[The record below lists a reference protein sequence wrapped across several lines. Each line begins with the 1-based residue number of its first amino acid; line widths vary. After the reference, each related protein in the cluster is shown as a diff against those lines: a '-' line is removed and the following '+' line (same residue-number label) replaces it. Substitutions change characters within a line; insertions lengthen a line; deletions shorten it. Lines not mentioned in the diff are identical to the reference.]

1 MILAPLM
8 LSLGFFAGPAHA
20 GKGPDLRLKY
30 STDIVEVASD
40 KVEVDGSVQEGSE
53 VRQNTI
59 AILDHDN
66 RFEVTKMLGDGF
78 EVGGI
83 IGMSQTRGTVGDNED
98 PPDRHVALMATG
110 AFNTGL
116 GQGMRFFA
124 QPLLGIDYYTVDAG
138 EDSEQKYKFNVVGA
152 DVGIRKK
159 LNKKV
164 TFDVAA
170 EGLYGVGKFS
180 VGGESDDEVRLKH
193 TELGLRA
200 GLSVR
205 L

>member
-1 MILAPLM
+1 
-8 LSLGFFAGPAHA
+8 
-20 GKGPDLRLKY
+20 
-30 STDIVEVASD
+30 
-40 KVEVDGSVQEGSE
+40 
-53 VRQNTI
+53 
-59 AILDHDN
+59 
-66 RFEVTKMLGDGF
+66 
-78 EVGGI
+78 
-83 IGMSQTRGTVGDNED
+83 
-98 PPDRHVALMATG
+98 
-110 AFNTGL
+110 
-116 GQGMRFFA
+116 MRFFA

-205 L
+205 I